1 MIERALDAIARTLL
15 VGAAVLGFALSF
27 LVVAD
32 VIGRGVFNSPV
43 KGTPELVSISIVIIC
58 FLQAAYAI
66 RSGSMLNVDF
76 ITTHFPLRLQSI
88 LAMAGAIV
96 GVLFFGLVCWGSIEP
111 LGHAW
116 TSDEYEGEGALR
128 VPSWPA
134 KLVIVVGTALAS
146 ISYVLLAIKNF
157 NSALAGEGPAGAVS
171 SSH

>member
-1 MIERALDAIARTLL
+1 MFERALDAIARTLL
-15 VGAAVLGFALSF
+15 VMAAVLGFALSF

-32 VIGRGVFNSPV
+32 VIGRGAFNSPV
-43 KGTPELVSISIVIIC
+43 KGTPELVSISIVMIC

-66 RSGSMLNVDF
+66 RSGSMLNIDF
-76 ITTHFPLRLQSI
+76 ITTHFPLPLQSY
-88 LAMAGAIV
+88 LAAAGAIV

-116 TSDEYEGEGALR
+116 TSNEYEGEGALR

-146 ISYVLLAIKNF
+146 ISYVLLAIKNCR
-157 NSALAGEGPAGAVS
+157 SALAGEGPAGAVS